1 MCSDSCTIIMQES
14 LHNLLENHVTPRI
27 YQHPDTEEISLPRVL
42 AALSDPT
49 RLEMIRRLADGQE
62 HDSLELADN
71 LPRSTLTRGGS
82 HMVPERGSK
91 LSDRTAERRPGCTFP
106 RSDTSRCRE
115 HLNPSRAV
123 MIGKLWPFALGS
135 VALGLDAYVIAGLL
149 PAIAW
154 SLKASESSV

>member
-14 LHNLLENHVTPRI
+14 LHSLLENHVTPRI

-71 LPRSTLTRGGS
+71 LPRSTLTY
-82 HMVPERGSK
+82 H
-91 LSDRTAERRPGCTFP
+91 TRRE
-106 RSDTSRCRE
+106 D
-115 HLNPSRAV
+115 
-123 MIGKLWPFALGS
+123 
-135 VALGLDAYVIAGLL
+135 LDARFPGVI
-149 PAIAW
+149 PAVVENI
-154 SLKASESSV
+154 STPPGQS

>member
-1 MCSDSCTIIMQES
+1 VCSYSVTNIEQES

-71 LPRSTLTRGGS
+71 LPRSTLTYHTRILREAGVTWSRNVGRS
-82 HMVPERGSK
+82 C
-91 LSDRTAERRPGCTFP
+91 LIALRRE
-106 RSDTSRCRE
+106 D
-115 HLNPSRAV
+115 
-123 MIGKLWPFALGS
+123 
-135 VALGLDAYVIAGLL
+135 LDARFPGVI
-149 PAIAW
+149 PAVVENI
-154 SLKASESSV
+154 STPPGQS